1 MGYLSIIIL
10 FPRKDTFSGGF
21 CPSMSGLK
29 VKITRVAQNSI
40 FISSRNT
47 KFERNYFLIRKILM
61 ENSGNIKLIN
71 TWKFRENPK
80 SKQFRT
86 HPKNAP
92 TGLASVLSARGWQIS
107 FLISFLRCCKCSL
120 QLLKKAKYVFSA
132 E

>member
-92 TGLASVLSARGWQIS
+92 TGQRLVCTLLTDLLSDIFPTVLQMFTPTPKEPLNMFFCRIS
-107 FLISFLRCCKCSL
+107 
-120 QLLKKAKYVFSA
+120 
-132 E
+132 